1 MAGTKGNTRA
11 GGRGTQAD
19 GKLLIRG
26 AIKRGQLET
35 ERGLVCSGFS
45 TAFHAFAEEKGE
57 GCADSN

>member
-45 TAFHAFAEEKGE
+45 TAFHAFAGGE
-57 GCADSN
+57 RRGLR